1 LVFILLK
8 PIRVNLAVNKGTLNS
23 IVENRKLGGTPK
35 DKRNLYLAN
44 EGLQVK
50 RDKNRV
56 RNQGKN
62 NQGGEGDVI
71 EMSNDDKLKRE
82 RSQQEKTKKLQNPL
96 FFVSANR

>member
-1 LVFILLK
+1 M
-8 PIRVNLAVNKGTLNS
+8 
-23 IVENRKLGGTPK
+23 
-35 DKRNLYLAN
+35 
-44 EGLQVK
+44 K

-56 RNQGKN
+56 RNLGKTNQG
-62 NQGGEGDVI
+62 GGEGDVI